1 MTGTTAVFAA
11 LAAGG
16 CALALWAYA
25 LFRQER
31 AAQRGEALS
40 DRTLYEVGRKA
51 AARRDAR
58 GARSKESGDWEG
70 PSMRVRALAVAGG
83 VLAAFVHVERKRAGR
98 DVRRDRSGGG
108 ASRVAGPRAKK
119 TSRTA

>member
-83 VLAAFVHVERKRAGR
+83 VLAAFVFATML
-98 DVRRDRSGGG
+98 SGSALVGTCLLY
-108 ASRVAGPRAKK
+108 
-119 TSRTA
+119 TSDAADEP